1 MVYAGKVFQNINRP
15 IIVDVILEKNETL
28 SPKVSSVVSDTGK
41 IQSLPL
47 EDMSPLLPLNK
58 LREIMQGKISKMSI
72 LARKN
77 A

>member
-1 MVYAGKVFQNINRP
+1 
-15 IIVDVILEKNETL
+15 
-28 SPKVSSVVSDTGK
+28 
-41 IQSLPL
+41 
-47 EDMSPLLPLNK
+47 MSPLLPLNK